1 MATKGQT
8 MKQLVRAALFAAGV
22 AAATPSLA
30 LTRADQIG
38 EPGSPAMA
46 DRTLQ
51 VTPGTHYLNVHPGE
65 TVNLDI
71 GGRGVPWKFD
81 GLARVVRLQDIAPG
95 APEVNVYVTE
105 VSTEY

>member
-1 MATKGQT
+1 
-8 MKQLVRAALFAAGV
+8 MKQLVLAALFSAGV

-46 DRTLQ
+46 DRSLH

-71 GGRGVPWKFD
+71 SGRGVTWKFD
-81 GLARVVRLQDIAPG
+81 GLARVLRLQDIVPG
-95 APEVNVYVTE
+95 APDMNVYVTE
-105 VSTEY
+105 VSSEY

>member
-1 MATKGQT
+1 
-8 MKQLVRAALFAAGV
+8 MKQLVLAALFAAGV

-46 DRTLQ
+46 DRT
-51 VTPGTHYLNVHPGE
+51 VHVAPGTHYLNVHPGE

-71 GGRGVPWKFD
+71 GGRGVTWKFD
-81 GLARVVRLQDIAPG
+81 GLARVISLQDIASG
-95 APEVNVYVTE
+95 APDVKVYVTE
-105 VSTEY
+105 LSTE